1 MIDIFT
7 EVTWS
12 DKTRNKLVNCF
23 SIDRPSQNACYEEPF
38 WINLKI
44 PKKKKMSQITPRLI
58 YQVNLPKSLEIE
70 EDYYS
75 PIFGINN
82 MFWQIFILRNDN
94 QITELYSR
102 SFVIPPGTHIDNGI
116 SISHL
121 VFFF

>member
-1 MIDIFT
+1 
-7 EVTWS
+7 
-12 DKTRNKLVNCF
+12 
-23 SIDRPSQNACYEEPF
+23 
-38 WINLKI
+38 
-44 PKKKKMSQITPRLI
+44 MSQITPRLI

-102 SFVIPPGTHIDNGI
+102 SFVIPPGTHIDNGV

-121 VFFF
+121 DLTDELTISNVSEIMLKKPILNFMAINFEDLKRI

>member
-1 MIDIFT
+1 
-7 EVTWS
+7 
-12 DKTRNKLVNCF
+12 
-23 SIDRPSQNACYEEPF
+23 
-38 WINLKI
+38 
-44 PKKKKMSQITPRLI
+44 MSQITPRLI

-102 SFVIPPGTHIDNGI
+102 SFVIPPGTHIDNDELTI
-116 SISHL
+116 SNVSEIML
-121 VFFF
+121 KKPILNFMAINFEDLKRI